1 MKIAAQLISTF
12 NASFSGITAQQFES
26 ACSVVIPNLVSD
38 WGSVESALDIIR
50 LDVEGEMMLTG
61 NGPSESLF
69 NVITR
74 LM

>member
-26 ACSVVIPNLVSD
+26 ACSVVVPKLLAD
-38 WGSVESALDIIR
+38 WGTMESVLDIIR

-74 LM
+74 MM